1 LFNENGSS
9 RRGLVP
15 TILIEDVD
23 TNCTV
28 TVIVA
33 DIFEEMP
40 EPNPPAEMPE
50 DKELKSI
57 WLVSKKDAS

>member
-1 LFNENGSS
+1 
-9 RRGLVP
+9 VP